1 MACHQSV
8 KRVKWIFGSSDVAL
22 FDVEPTTV
30 LLSKSL
36 PIASSVISLD
46 PAGTSLEVGGG
57 VNLTLKSVLDGSSVD
72 ETSPG
77 LVVGSELIVV
87 CDDDDDSV
95 ADDGDVENDLCVNS
109 VFLETTLG
117 LLDVEFAEDVVKFS
131 EIFDGSSLEG
141 CNVGLSDEFGANVLK
156 DKDSDSVD
164 VDKASGDTI
173 GNCDDEDDDGDA
185 DDENVSVGPTEV
197 SV

>member
-8 KRVKWIFGSSDVAL
+8 KRVKWIFGSSDVEL

-46 PAGTSLEVGGG
+46 TVGTALKAAGG
-57 VNLTLKSVLDGSSVD
+57 VKLISVLDGSSVD

-77 LVVGSELIVV
+77 LFVGSELIVV
-87 CDDDDDSV
+87 CNDDDDSV
-95 ADDGDVENDLCVNS
+95 ADDGDVENDLGVNV

-117 LLDVEFAEDVVKFS
+117 LLAVGFVEDVGKFS
-131 EIFDGSSLEG
+131 EIFDGSSLEE
-141 CNVGLSDEFGANVLK
+141 CNMGLSDEFGANVLR
-156 DKDSDSVD
+156 DGDSDSVD
-164 VDKASGDTI
+164 VDKASGDTV
-173 GNCDDEDDDGDA
+173 GNCDDGDDDCDA

>member
-8 KRVKWIFGSSDVAL
+8 KRVKWIFGSSDVEL

-141 CNVGLSDEFGANVLK
+141 CSVGLSDEFGANVLK